1 MEKLSKKFQIL
12 FLPNLLGKIHDRQRK
27 HVTMEEKHERIRRVV

>member
-12 FLPNLLGKIHDRQRK
+12 FLPNLLGKIHVSQRK